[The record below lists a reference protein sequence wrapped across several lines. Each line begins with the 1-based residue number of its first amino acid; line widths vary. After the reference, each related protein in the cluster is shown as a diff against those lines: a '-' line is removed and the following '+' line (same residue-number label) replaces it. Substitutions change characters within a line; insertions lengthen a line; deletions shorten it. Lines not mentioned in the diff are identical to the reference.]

1 MAKVKKHN
9 RVLKV
14 ADAAVSGYLKRGY
27 DQVDENGKIVQRA
40 TGGRTVALLEHNK
53 ALDEIESLKSQIQ
66 EVKRAAEEAKKRAD
80 NSELKLEEKAVE
92 NPTNKKSTKKE

>member
-27 DQVDENGKIVQRA
+27 DQVDENGKVVRRA

-53 ALDEIESLKSQIQ
+53 ALDEIESLKAQLAEAKQ
-66 EVKRAAEEAKKRAD
+66 AAEKPAA
-80 NSELKLEEKAVE
+80 
-92 NPTNKKSTKKE
+92 KKSTKKE